1 MKKRLTL
8 ILTVLLMS
16 TICLFAQDEWKTATI
31 INRGTPVTGT
41 LDADHSSVWYKL
53 VVPSDGTVRID
64 ISTTVESLRWNWQF
78 GWINKEGNFVSR
90 ESHWNTWAG
99 IGDRD
104 TLTISNAAAGTYY
117 LRLERHSSAGE
128 YKLNYVHTPCSYA
141 NDTDS
146 NNEGGTGS
154 TLVSGKTVQ
163 GHLGY
168 CDDNDVIDDNDWYK
182 MDVPKDGSIRV
193 IIDQEESKTLKWN
206 IKICW
211 RDKEGRYNDRLS
223 HWNMWAGHTE
233 RDTLIIADAGVG
245 TYYLQVSHKE
255 GYGGYSL
262 QYDFTP
268 CVVNTDSEPNDNGGT
283 GDIISIG
290 QSMFGHL
297 GYRYD
302 NNVADNEDWY
312 KVEVPKDG
320 TLSVSIDPLS
330 DETLKWNWE
339 ICWLDSNGNYNQS
352 VARVNIWSGFSE
364 TDTLTIDYAA
374 VGTYYVHVFLKSGY
388 GCYKLKYDYNQ
399 YPYID
404 PEPNNDY
411 ANAVDLPFNSEVTG
425 NLGYRV
431 KYGGANDGEDWYKID
446 NKYGLPMEFS
456 YVPHNEEKA
465 PDADLTL
472 YSLENGELKQLRFE
486 YAHFQSKIINAD
498 ENLPKGI
505 YYLRIGNRGHA
516 GSYKLSLGTPMRD
529 YNSNIR
535 VHFTGWPSAR
545 LGIPSEY
552 KVTVENIGDQPSGSF
567 FLLIPYTDDF
577 KLVGARLP
585 GKNGYV
591 EEVTFN
597 EYEEDED
604 KAQWLIV
611 SNLDPHESY
620 SFTLIIE
627 GRVSSKSEV
636 RNNTYSSR
644 ASSILPGARSRRFKN
659 LNNQLVIV
667 AGGVIDV
674 MGEVAD
680 AGVNLLM
687 EGIEYIYDL
696 DEAEMKE
703 FELKINKEVY
713 KELVYIAEDKGQLA
727 KAQESIFD
735 YTLSK
740 IIDHIPYVGG
750 ILNFATDAA
759 RGKSKLWKLI
769 TGPLARRWKYTSYKW
784 DELKKE
790 TYFDGLY
797 WRTKTIKVHDEKLGC
812 NSIVKSWDPNE
823 MLGPVGYGDE
833 NYIGKTQTI
842 NYRITFENKAEA
854 TAPAYRIRISDVL
867 DENVFDLSTVRFN
880 GTSHDNAGFGWK
892 INREGNKLTWDIEGI
907 ELPPNVNAP
916 EGEGYVD
923 FSVDLKPGLKSNTKI
938 KNKATII
945 FDYNEPIETNEYVNT
960 LDLNAPEAI
969 TDEAI
974 LKDGKVVIKCNG
986 SDGESGVGYYD
997 YYASYKKGSYQYI
1010 GCSDEEFEFVI
1021 PEGTDASDYAFMAMA
1036 IDNVGNTQTEPGAAV
1051 VTGIRKIPYEI
1062 NSEGGI
1068 FTLEGIKVGNGKSTE
1083 SLPTGIYILH
1093 DGRSTKKV
1101 IIK

>member
-8 ILTVLLMS
+8 ILTALLMS
-16 TICLFAQDEWKTATI
+16 TVCLFAQDEWKTATI
-31 INRGTPVTGT
+31 INNGTPVTGT

-168 CDDNDVIDDNDWYK
+168 RDDNDVTDDNDWYK
-182 MDVPKDGSIRV
+182 MEVPKDGSIRV
-193 IIDQEESKTLKWN
+193 IIDQEENKTLKWN

-223 HWNMWAGHTE
+223 HWNTWAGHTE

-302 NNVADNEDWY
+302 NNVADREDWY

-352 VARVNIWSGFSE
+352 VARVNTWSGFSE

-425 NLGYRV
+425 NLGYRNI
-431 KYGGANDGEDWYKID
+431 YGGANDGEDWYKID

-456 YVPHNEEKA
+456 YVPNNEEKA

-472 YSLENGELKQLRFE
+472 YSLENGELKQIKYE

-498 ENLPKGI
+498 ENLPKGT
-505 YYLRIGNRGHA
+505 YYLRIGNRRGNA
-516 GSYKLSLGTPMRD
+516 GSYRLSLGTPMRNYD
-529 YNSNIR
+529 SNVR
-535 VHFTGWPSAR
+535 VYFTGWPSAR

-552 KVTVENIGDQPSGSF
+552 KVTVENVGDQPSGT
-567 FLLIPYTDDF
+567 FLLMIPYSNEY
-577 KLVGARLP
+577 KIIEARLP
-585 GKNGYV
+585 GKNGY
-591 EEVTFN
+591 EEVVPMV
-597 EYEEDED
+597 EDED
-604 KAQWLIV
+604 EEDQCMILVVPSMA
-611 SNLDPHESY
+611 PHSQY
-620 SFTLIIE
+620 SFPIIIE
-627 GRVSSKSEV
+627 GRVSSKNRAGSNPFEEPDPEKQIDGVWATLAMLTYVVDPMEEAKEATTGFIRDEV
-636 RNNTYSSR
+636 VGT
-644 ASSILPGARSRRFKN
+644 LC
-659 LNNQLVIV
+659 
-667 AGGVIDV
+667 
-674 MGEVAD
+674 
-680 AGVNLLM
+680 
-687 EGIEYIYDL
+687 EYIGNVCDL
-696 DEAEMKE
+696 DLY
-703 FELKINKEVY
+703 ELADYRENVDKEVD
-713 KELVYIAEDKGQLA
+713 KEMANYVEETGVRAMSQKR
-727 KAQESIFD
+727 IFD
-735 YTLSK
+735 Y
-740 IIDHIPYVGG
+740 V
-750 ILNFATDAA
+750 
-759 RGKSKLWKLI
+759 RGKLIDMIPGWGKLINLGIETHEPVWKLI
-769 TGPLARRWKYTSYKW
+769 TGPLKRRIKYTRYVNKF
-784 DELKKE
+784 DEY
-790 TYFDGLY
+790 YFDGNF
-797 WRTKTIKVHDEKLGC
+797 WRKRNMAVLDDKHCI
-812 NSIVKSWDPNE
+812 NSVVKSWDPNE
-823 MLGPVGYGDE
+823 MLGPVGYGDD
-833 NYIGKTQTI
+833 NYIGKTQTM
-842 NYRITFENKAEA
+842 NYRIMFENKAEA

-892 INREGNKLTWDIEGI
+892 MNREGNKLTWDIEGI
-907 ELPPNVNAP
+907 ELPPNMNAP

-923 FSVDLKPGLKSNTKI
+923 FSVDLKPGLANNTRI

-945 FDYNEPIETNEYVNT
+945 FDYNEPIETNDYVNT

-969 TDEAI
+969 NDEAI
-974 LKDGKVVIKCNG
+974 LKDGKVVIKCIG
-986 SDGESGVGYYD
+986 SDAESGISHYN
-997 YYASYKKGSYQYI
+997 YYASYKYGEYQYI
-1010 GCSDEEFEFVI
+1010 GYSDEEFEYTI
-1021 PEGTDASDYAFMAMA
+1021 PEGTDASDFTFVAMA
-1036 IDNVGNTQTEPGAAV
+1036 VDNVGNTQTEPGAAV

-1068 FTLEGIKVGNGKSTE
+1068 FTLEGIKVGNGKSTN

>member
-8 ILTVLLMS
+8 ILTALLMS
-16 TICLFAQDEWKTATI
+16 TVCLFAQDEWKTATI
-31 INRGTPVTGT
+31 INSGTPVTGT

-90 ESHWNTWAG
+90 ESHWNMWAG

-128 YKLNYVHTPCSYA
+128 YKLKYVHTPCSYA

-168 CDDNDVIDDNDWYK
+168 RDDNDVTDGDDWYK
-182 MDVPKDGSIRV
+182 MEVPKDGSIRV
-193 IIDQEESKTLKWN
+193 IIDQEENKTLKWN

-268 CVVNTDSEPNDNGGT
+268 CLVNTDSEPNDNGGT

-297 GYRYD
+297 GYLD
-302 NNVADNEDWY
+302 GNNKIDDSDWY
-312 KVEVPKDG
+312 KVEVPKEG
-320 TLSVSIDPLS
+320 TLSVSIEPLS

-374 VGTYYVHVFLKSGY
+374 VGTYYVHVFLKSGH

-404 PEPNNDY
+404 PEPNDEY
-411 ANAVDLPFNSEVTG
+411 ANAVDLAFNSEVTG

-498 ENLPKGI
+498 ENLPKGT

-516 GSYKLSLGTPMRD
+516 GSYRLSLGTPMRSYD
-529 YNSNIR
+529 SNLR
-535 VHFTGWPSAR
+535 VHYTGWPSVR
-545 LGIPSEY
+545 RGIPGSF
-552 KVTVENIGDQPSGSF
+552 KVTVENIGDEPSPTFWLALPHTEEIKILYAEMPVRNGIQRIDVSEMGDEEYMNPMLYF
-567 FLLIPYTDDF
+567 TELDAHEKYTF
-577 KLVGARLP
+577 TVWAE
-585 GKNGYV
+585 GYV
-591 EEVTFN
+591 EGKEYARVTR
-597 EYEEDED
+597 
-604 KAQWLIV
+604 
-611 SNLDPHESY
+611 
-620 SFTLIIE
+620 SFTALCM
-627 GRVSSKSEV
+627 
-636 RNNTYSSR
+636 
-644 ASSILPGARSRRFKN
+644 LGAT
-659 LNNQLVIV
+659 IV
-667 AGGVIDV
+667 AGVGISLAKDKAMDMLVSW
-674 MGEVAD
+674 EEK
-680 AGVNLLM
+680 NLLTPEIQAGYM
-687 EGIEYIYDL
+687 SATQKTGQKFKLEKEKQGIVAKGLTAVAQTTAEEFVKLAPGGAAAASMAQTVGDIKKVAEPVRIHFFGKNTKAAKYDKFML
-696 DEAEMKE
+696 WADGHIEDYDE
-703 FELKINKEVY
+703 
-713 KELVYIAEDKGQLA
+713 
-727 KAQESIFD
+727 
-735 YTLSK
+735 
-740 IIDHIPYVGG
+740 IPCV
-750 ILNFATDAA
+750 N
-759 RGKSKLWKLI
+759 
-769 TGPLARRWKYTSYKW
+769 
-784 DELKKE
+784 
-790 TYFDGLY
+790 
-797 WRTKTIKVHDEKLGC
+797 
-812 NSIVKSWDPNE
+812 NIVSSWDPNE
-823 MLGPVGYGDE
+823 MCGPVGVGDE

-923 FSVDLKPGLKSNTKI
+923 FSVDLKPGLKNNTKI

-974 LKDGKVVIKCNG
+974 LKGGNVVVKCYG
-986 SDGESGVGYYD
+986 SDAESGVAYYKFF
-997 YYASYKKGSYQYI
+997 ASYKKGSYQYI

-1021 PEGTDASDYAFMAMA
+1021 PEGTNASDYAFMAMA
-1036 IDNVGNTQTEPGAAV
+1036 VDNVGNVQEEPTAAV
-1051 VTGIRKIPYEI
+1051 AVTGIHNIPYEM

-1068 FTLEGIKVGNGKSTE
+1068 YTLEGMKVGNGKSTE
-1083 SLPTGIYILH
+1083 SLPTGVYILR
-1093 DGRSTKKV
+1093 DGKSTKKV